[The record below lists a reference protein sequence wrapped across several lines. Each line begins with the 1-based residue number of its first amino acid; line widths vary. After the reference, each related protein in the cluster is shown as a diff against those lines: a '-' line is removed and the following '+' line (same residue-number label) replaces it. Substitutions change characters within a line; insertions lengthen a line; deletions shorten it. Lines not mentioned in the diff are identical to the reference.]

1 MLKSD
6 TRHVIVTGGAGYI
19 GSMLTAELLR
29 QGHQVSVI
37 DDLLFGGES
46 LLGFAKHTGFN
57 FIKGD
62 LCEPGTLRQALRTDW
77 AKPSVLFH
85 LAAIVGFPACQAV
98 GKQAAFHYNVDAVR
112 RTYEQAESMGVE
124 KFVFSST
131 YSVYGQ
137 SEDNKTLDENAEL
150 NPHSIYAETKLAA
163 EQWLGEKAGKTNLR
177 PLIFRLATLY
187 GISPRTRFDLI
198 INQFVLDAF
207 LTRELTIY
215 QRGYSRSFIHV
226 FDVVRCLIAGM
237 HAGPE
242 KMPELIY
249 NLGTASGDLTKDE
262 IVALIIKRFP
272 EVDVNYKDLSF
283 GGDMRDIHVSFER
296 LNKALGFK
304 AGLTVDDGI
313 RELTQALKT
322 GLISNPRDRRY
333 RNADMIVK

>member
-1 MLKSD
+1 MVKSD
-6 TRHVIVTGGAGYI
+6 SRHVIITGGAGYI

-29 QGHQVSVI
+29 QGHQVTVI
-37 DDLLFGGES
+37 DNLLFGGES
-46 LLGFAKHTGFN
+46 LLGFTKHAGFN

-77 AKPSVLFH
+77 DRPSVLYH
-85 LAAIVGFPACQAV
+85 LAAIVGFPACQAI
-98 GKQAAFHYNVDAVR
+98 GKQAAFHYNVEAVQ
-112 RTYEQAESMGVE
+112 RTFDQAETMGVE
-124 KFVFSST
+124 KFIFSST

-137 SEDNKTLDENAEL
+137 SDENKILDEDSDL

-163 EQWLGEKAGKTNLR
+163 EEWLGKQTGSSSLR

-226 FDVVRCLIAGM
+226 YDVVRCLIEGM
-237 HAGPE
+237 RASVK
-242 KMPELIY
+242 KMPHLIY
-249 NLGTASGDLTKDE
+249 NLGTDSGNYTKDE

-272 EVDVNYKDLSF
+272 DVDVTYKDLSF
-283 GGDMRDIHVSFER
+283 GGDMRDIQVSFER
-296 LNKALGFK
+296 LKKEFDFSAVLS
-304 AGLTVDDGI
+304 VDDGI
-313 RELTQALKT
+313 REITQALKT
-322 GLISNPRDRRY
+322 GMISNPLDRRY